1 MAGNTD
7 RYLLRD
13 EPVEINAGRRTAT
26 VSVSNTGD
34 RPIQVG
40 SHFHF
45 FEVNRALKFD
55 RAAALGMHLNIPAG
69 LSVRFEPGDTREVE
83 LVELG
88 GLGRAV
94 GFNNLV
100 DGSTTTAGGVRD
112 ALRRA
117 REQGFIDDKM
127 TG

>member
-100 DGSTTTAGGVRD
+100 GGSTTTAGGVRD
-112 ALRRA
+112 ALRKA
-117 REQGFIDDKM
+117 KEQGFIE
-127 TG
+127 